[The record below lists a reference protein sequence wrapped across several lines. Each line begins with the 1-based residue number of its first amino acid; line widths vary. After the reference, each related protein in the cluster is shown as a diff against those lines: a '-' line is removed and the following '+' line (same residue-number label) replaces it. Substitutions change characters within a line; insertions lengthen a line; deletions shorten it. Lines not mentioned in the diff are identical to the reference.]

1 MITSYQCVLSLA
13 ANLSFSCQVPRGGHV
28 SFELPAI
35 VEICKFADK
44 KTVLRFS
51 VNCLI
56 SVRVVTIYVCV
67 QLERFYISSSPCC
80 CWCSSYIEIVSLDTI
95 SLFRMPVCHKHTA
108 SCNYNCTI
116 WSCLLVYNDESTIP
130 DSHLSNNYIL
140 CWYIYMLNRTGNVV
154 DCRTGTETGK
164 GGNLGSWLWEDSWVV
179 IRRERSCHSR
189 LFIAPCILFID
200 LV

>member
-1 MITSYQCVLSLA
+1 M
-13 ANLSFSCQVPRGGHV
+13 
-28 SFELPAI
+28 FELPAL

-44 KTVLRFS
+44 TTVLRVS

-56 SVRVVTIYVCV
+56 SVRVVLLDVCV
-67 QLERFYISSSPCC
+67 QLERFYTPSSSCC
-80 CWCSSYIEIVSLDTI
+80 CWW
-95 SLFRMPVCHKHTA
+95 MPVCHKHTA